1 MLPPPNEFQ
10 DAKALVV
17 DGNLQSRALL
27 AAQLRD
33 LGVGNIVQ
41 CGKLSEARARLE
53 TGSFDIVL
61 CEQYFEREEMT
72 GQELLDDLR
81 RNQLL
86 PFHTVFA
93 IVTAEA
99 TYTKV
104 AEAAES
110 ALDAYLIKPHTAN
123 GLSSRITQARDRKL
137 SLKAIFSAI
146 EQQRFEE
153 AGVLCTQRF
162 TERGPYGLY
171 AARIGAELMLRTG
184 QLSEAQRLYE
194 AVVAA
199 NALPWAKLGV
209 ARAQLEAGQATRA
222 TTTLESLIGSDPSY
236 TDAYDLMGRAQ
247 FELGNFQN
255 ALNTFG
261 VASKLTPSSVNR
273 LLKHGMLAYHAGNR
287 EEGVELLERATRLGL
302 ASKLYD
308 AQALVL
314 LAFARLD
321 NNDQRGLQR
330 CVEQIQ
336 HLSLSLSQADKPRLQ
351 RLLEV
356 VRCLLALQD
365 QQTASALDEVR
376 RLAKLVHEP
385 DFDFESASNLLALMT
400 RLAMRSIQLYEVD
413 AVIDI
418 LGLRFCTSSALT
430 ELLACSAG
438 GREDFAQRIRAA
450 ETDILKLTEEAMALS
465 LKDEPQQA
473 AESLLAHG
481 ERTLNAKLIESAHL
495 VLHRCTGRIADE
507 TALTVRA
514 QALRERYRTTDI
526 HAGLGEQAR
535 TGHAAGGVALPGAYK
550 QSGGEGFLAKV
561 KST

>member
-17 DGNLQSRALL
+17 DGNLQSRTLL

-33 LGVGNIVQ
+33 LGVGSIVQ

-61 CEQYFEREEMT
+61 CEQYFEREEIT
-72 GQELLDDLR
+72 GQDLLDDLR

-184 QLSEAQRLYE
+184 QLGEAQRLYE

-199 NALPWAKLGV
+199 NTLPWAKLGV

-222 TTTLESLIGSDPSY
+222 TTTLEGLIKSDPGY
-236 TDAYDLMGRAQ
+236 ADAYDLMGRAQ

-261 VASKLTPSSVNR
+261 VASKLTPGSVNR
-273 LLKHGMLAYHAGNR
+273 LLKHGMLAYHAGDR
-287 EEGVELLERATRLGL
+287 EEGVELLERATRIGL

-308 AQALVL
+308 PQALVL

-321 NNDQRGLQR
+321 NNDQRALLR
-330 CVEQIQ
+330 CVAQMQ
-336 HLSLSLSQADKPRLQ
+336 HLSLRQADKPRLQ
-351 RLLEV
+351 RLIEV
-356 VRCLLALQD
+356 LRCLVALQD

-413 AVIDI
+413 AVIDT
-418 LGLRFCTSSALT
+418 LGLRFCTSRALT
-430 ELLACSAG
+430 ELLACATAG
-438 GREDFAQRIRAA
+438 RDDFAQRIRAA
-450 ETDILKLTEEAMALS
+450 QTDIIKLTEEAMALS

-481 ERTLNAKLIESAHL
+481 ERTLNAKLIESVHL
-495 VLHRCTGRIADE
+495 VLHRYTGRIADE
-507 TALTVRA
+507 TALTDRA
-514 QALRERYRTTDI
+514 QTLRERYRTTDI

-535 TGHAAGGVALPGAYK
+535 TGRAAGGVALPGAYK
-550 QSGGEGFLAKV
+550 QSGNEGLLAKV
-561 KST
+561 DSR

>member
-10 DAKALVV
+10 DTKALVV
-17 DGNLQSRALL
+17 DGNLQSRTLL
-27 AAQLRD
+27 ASQLRD
-33 LGVGNIVQ
+33 LGVGSVVQ
-41 CGKLSEARARLE
+41 CGKLSEARAKLQIS
-53 TGSFDIVL
+53 SFDIIL
-61 CEQYFEREEMT
+61 CEQHFEREETT
-72 GQELLDDLR
+72 GQDLLDDLR

-110 ALDAYLIKPHTAN
+110 ALDAYLVKPHTAN
-123 GLSSRITQARDRKL
+123 GLSSRITQARQRKL
-137 SLKAIFSAI
+137 SLKAIFAAI
-146 EQQRFEE
+146 EQQRFTE

-184 QLSEAQRLYE
+184 QLLEAQQLFE
-194 AVVAA
+194 AVVTA
-199 NALPWAKLGV
+199 NTLPWAKLGV
-209 ARAQLEAGQATRA
+209 ARTQLEAGQTTRA
-222 TTTLESLIGSDPSY
+222 STTLESLIESDPDY

-261 VASKLTPSSVNR
+261 VASKLTPGSVNR
-273 LLKHGMLAYHAGNR
+273 LLKHGMLAYHAGER
-287 EEGVELLERATRLGL
+287 EEGVELLERATRIGL

-308 AQALVL
+308 PQALVL

-321 NNDQRGLQR
+321 NNDQKGLQR
-330 CVEQIQ
+330 CHEQMQ
-336 HLSLSLSQADKPRLQ
+336 RLSLRQASNQRLQ
-351 RLLEV
+351 RLLDV
-356 VRCLLALQD
+356 VRSLLALQD
-365 QQTASALDEVR
+365 QQTARTLDEVR

-385 DFDFESASNLLALMT
+385 SFDFESASNLLALMT

-413 AVIDI
+413 AVIDT
-418 LGLRFCTSSALT
+418 LGLRFCTSRALT

-438 GREDFAQRIRAA
+438 GRDDFAQRIRAA
-450 ETDILKLTEEAMALS
+450 QTDILKLTEEAMALS

-495 VLHRCTGRIADE
+495 VLQRYTGRIADE
-507 TALTVRA
+507 AALTVRA
-514 QALRERYRTTDI
+514 QTLRERYRTTDI

-535 TGHAAGGVALPGAYK
+535 TGRAAGGVALPGAYK
-550 QSGGEGFLAKV
+550 QSGHEGPLV
-561 KST
+561 KASSP